1 MTTLPTTRAALIVW
15 CGLVVS
21 GLSAEEPSR
30 DTSPRRVLI
39 LQNEAI
45 FQGRIE
51 KLATHY
57 SIRTENGETQI
68 PIAKALRLC
77 ENLDEAFEFLRGR
90 ANPRDP
96 QERLRLARWC
106 AQYQLWEQARAETDE
121 ALRLQPRYL
130 EAQSFQQ
137 WLKNQADAN
146 PPSAKP
152 QSSAEDK
159 PRFADDNGSALA
171 ITPPNPELSYSA
183 ETLQVFSQKIQPLL
197 FNSCAT
203 SGCHGGNR
211 GGGFDLL
218 RPSGPSQMT
227 SSLTRQNLARTL
239 AWIDRDDPSASPLLR
254 KAVEKHGEAKKAP
267 IPGADAPPYR
277 TLEAWALKTV
287 PGKSKEL
294 IAPSAEFAS
303 PTELEPIRPTAKE
316 KAPPAANEPML
327 PPVQTLPPVVS
338 EPKANVPQAPAAVSP
353 PPKNPTKGGEVVA
366 DSRPGALPLK
376 ESDPPTSPAKPPLQ
390 PVDPFDPVIFNQ
402 QMHPGRK

>member
-1 MTTLPTTRAALIVW
+1 MRAALILW
-15 CGLVVS
+15 CGLAAP
-21 GLSAEEPSR
+21 GLSAQEPLR
-30 DTSPRRVLI
+30 DTLSHQVLI

-77 ENLDEAFEFLRGR
+77 ANLDEAFEFLRGR

-106 AQYQLWEQARAETDE
+106 AQYQLWEQACAETDE
-121 ALRLQPRYL
+121 ALRLQPRYQ
-130 EAQSFQQ
+130 EAQRFQQ
-137 WLKNQADAN
+137 WLKNQADGN
-146 PPSAKP
+146 PPAAKP
-152 QSSAEDK
+152 ASSVEDK
-159 PRFADDNGSALA
+159 PRFADDKGSALA
-171 ITPPNPELSYSA
+171 ITPPNPEPSYSA

-211 GGGFDLL
+211 AGGFDLL

-239 AWIDRDDPSASPLLR
+239 AWIDRDDASASLLLR

-267 IPGADAPPYR
+267 IAGADAPPYR
-277 TLEAWALKTV
+277 TLEAWVLKAV
-287 PGKSKEL
+287 PGKSREL
-294 IAPSAEFAS
+294 VAAGAEFAS
-303 PTELEPIRPTAKE
+303 PSGPEPSRPTAREKE
-316 KAPPAANEPML
+316 PPAASEPML
-327 PPVQTLPPVVS
+327 PPVQTLPPVAS
-338 EPKANVPQAPAAVSP
+338 EPKVKAPEAPAAAP
-353 PPKNPTKGGEVVA
+353 PPPRNPTKGGEVVA
-366 DSRPGALPLK
+366 DSRPGALPPK
-376 ESDPPTSPAKPPLQ
+376 EGDPPTSPARPPLQ